1 MSSGEVKLMNILEM
15 IQAFAPEVSKQSE
28 ALSRLAEDKLTFDA
42 DSLLKVIAGVGAGDI
57 GPRRSRQAVKE
68 YFLKRVKDKFNTMHQ
83 TYKNLL
89 DQYHQH
95 LDHDPS
101 QVEKATHE
109 AYTNWFKARQTLVEA
124 SMASRYFH
132 YMLVDL
138 ERSQRA
144 GDMMT
149 MNVPKYA
156 ATMPSDMHPSE
167 YVREQ
172 ANIRRT
178 YHSVIPA
185 ILRALPDEASISANF
200 LSLPDL
206 ADRLSTLHM
215 ADQPRE
221 DLQPSH
227 DLVISDRWA
236 KADGLLPTAQPPHAS
251 SSAAYQWKGD
261 TTCVGESQEVSGLI
275 LVACRSSFKSTFS
288 SAGIDICTVRAPA
301 FTTYRDPADT
311 GISL

>member
-1 MSSGEVKLMNILEM
+1 MSSGEVKLMNILET
-15 IQAFAPEVSKQSE
+15 IQAFVPDVPEPESE
-28 ALSRLAEDKLTFDA
+28 ALSRYAEDKFTFDA

-57 GPRRSRQAVKE
+57 GPRRSRQAVTE
-68 YFLKRVKDKFNTMHQ
+68 YFLKRVKDTFTTMHQ

-89 DQYHQH
+89 DRYHQH

-109 AYTNWFKARQTLVEA
+109 AYTNWFKARQSLVEA

-167 YVREQ
+167 YVRCGCGKVFY
-172 ANIRRT
+172 T
-178 YHSVIPA
+178 YP
-185 ILRALPDEASISANF
+185 
-200 LSLPDL
+200 
-206 ADRLSTLHM
+206 
-215 ADQPRE
+215 
-221 DLQPSH
+221 
-227 DLVISDRWA
+227 
-236 KADGLLPTAQPPHAS
+236 
-251 SSAAYQWKGD
+251 
-261 TTCVGESQEVSGLI
+261 
-275 LVACRSSFKSTFS
+275 
-288 SAGIDICTVRAPA
+288 
-301 FTTYRDPADT
+301 
-311 GISL
+311 